1 MATSALRRSAR
12 LVLRLAVIALVVGV
26 VALYHLAAHHGA
38 ADADHPAA
46 PGAPAEAG
54 HDAEPAAGVVD
65 DLALHDGVVALGAVA
80 ATTATP
86 PATGG
91 DPEHPQQ
98 PSSAMLSAL
107 VLLAAA
113 TAVLLGRRP
122 HRVHPARPARRRCTR
137 RGRAPPPDGSSAPTR
152 FDRLQVLVV

>member
-1 MATSALRRSAR
+1 MAASAVRRSAR

-38 ADADHPAA
+38 ADPDHPAS
-46 PGAPAEAG
+46 PGVTTEAG

-65 DLALHDGVVALGAVA
+65 DLALHDDVAVLGAVA
-80 ATTATP
+80 ATTAAA

-98 PSSAMLSAL
+98 LSSAMLTAL

-113 TAVLLGRRP
+113 TAVLLGGRP
-122 HRVHPARPARRRCTR
+122 HRVHRARPARRRCTQ
-137 RGRAPPPDGSSAPTR
+137 RGRAPPPGGSSTPAR
-152 FDRLQVLVV
+152 LARLQVLVV